1 MRAAHLSAGSTWS
14 TEVLHVPASIPAK
27 WRRVAAALFT
37 TLGVHG
43 IVLLLLT
50 IAHPNVDGVVGLPV
64 AARAFDVTI
73 AGKTSLDSR
82 RPKNVNPVDV
92 EKAAP
97 SPAPNTAINESAS
110 RRVDSTQLSADET
123 RRAQYL
129 LKNRLHSGPVPLSD
143 IEPVYPERAGSIQG
157 KVVLTVYI
165 NEQGNVDEVVIVRAF
180 PEGLF
185 EAAAVEA
192 FAKAQFSP
200 GKQLGV
206 PVKSQF
212 TVEVAFSAFTKM

>member
-1 MRAAHLSAGSTWS
+1 MRAAPLLAGSTWS
-14 TEVLHVPASIPAK
+14 SEVLHVPALMPES

-37 TLGVHG
+37 TLGVHA
-43 IVLLLLT
+43 IILLLLT

-73 AGKTSLDSR
+73 AGKTSVDNR
-82 RPKNVNPVDV
+82 RPKNVDAVGA
-92 EKAAP
+92 EQAAP
-97 SPAPNTAINESAS
+97 SPAPETAANEST
-110 RRVDSTQLSADET
+110 RQRVDSTQLSADET

-129 LKNRLHSGPVPLSD
+129 LKNRLQSGPMPLSE

-165 NEQGNVDEVVIVRAF
+165 NEQGKVDEVVIVRAF

>member
-1 MRAAHLSAGSTWS
+1 M
-14 TEVLHVPASIPAK
+14 PAFISAK
-27 WRRVAAALFT
+27 WRRGLAALFT
-37 TLGVHG
+37 TVGVHA

-50 IAHPNVDGVVGLPV
+50 FAHPNHYGVVGLPV
-64 AARAFDVTI
+64 GMRAFEVTF
-73 AGKTSLDSR
+73 AGKTSVNTPRQNSVVPTAPDTT
-82 RPKNVNPVDV
+82 PKQSFATEPASLRV
-92 EKAAP
+92 E
-97 SPAPNTAINESAS
+97 TAQI
-110 RRVDSTQLSADET
+110 SADES

-129 LKNRLHSGPVPLSD
+129 LKNRLQSGPMPVSD

-185 EAAAVEA
+185 EAAAVDA
-192 FAKAQFSP
+192 FSKAQFSP

-212 TVEVAFSAFTKM
+212 TVEVAFTAFTKM